1 MVFGWG
7 KKKKES
13 KIIPETPM
21 SSTER
26 EIYFSDIDKILND
39 LKKIRSKTLISE
51 TSSFKKKIVNQLK
64 EIREIGIELEKDD
77 LNIDDIDKHLKTIVE
92 RGKKQVISTIKEETS
107 HKISDIK
114 SIDDVMSLSTQVNRS
129 LKKIGDVLGRQSRV
143 IHLFAKKYAGRL
155 KTILADLQS
164 DLETVQTLIR
174 NYKKLEEGILEIEQ
188 NTRDIGRAKES
199 ITKKSK
205 RVTAFEDSLNELE
218 DRKNKINSEIE
229 ELKNSEQYHQF
240 LQVKKQLEQLEP
252 EKHDLRQE
260 INDQFTKISR
270 PLGKYEYASSLDKDQ
285 KNLLNLLVTDPF
297 SALSN
302 DKKNDIIT
310 ILQAA
315 KKGVLAGSV
324 SVKDTEK
331 SAQFLDE
338 ITEMLDSLI
347 KQKETFSEKE
357 DVLKAKLDDFDMN
370 KLKHKQSELDKINFN
385 YDDAQSKIEQY
396 QNEISD
402 AKKLIPKLT
411 MDIEQKLRDISA
423 TKYTIKTENS

>member
-13 KIIPETPM
+13 KVIPEAPM

-26 EIYFSDIDKILND
+26 EVSFSDIDKILDD

-51 TSSFKKKIVNQLK
+51 TSSFKKRIENQLK
-64 EIREIGIELEKDD
+64 EVREIGIDLEKDD
-77 LNIDDIDKHLKTIVE
+77 LKIDDIDKHLKTIVE

-107 HKISDIK
+107 HKISDVK
-114 SIDDVMSLSTQVNRS
+114 SIDDVMSMSTQVNRS

-155 KTILADLQS
+155 KTILAELQD
-164 DLETVQTLIR
+164 DLETVQTLIG
-174 NYKKLEEGILEIEQ
+174 NYKKLEDGILEIDQ
-188 NTRDIGRAKES
+188 NVRNINRAKES
-199 ITKKSK
+199 LTKKSK
-205 RVTAFEDSLNELE
+205 RVKTFEESIKEFE
-218 DRKNKINSEIE
+218 EKKNQINSEIE
-229 ELKNSEQYHQF
+229 ELKNSEQYNEF

-270 PLGKYEYASSLDKDQ
+270 PLGKYEYVSSMDKDQ
-285 KNLLNLLVTDPF
+285 KNLLNVLVSDPF
-297 SALSN
+297 SALSH

-310 ILQAA
+310 ILQSV

-331 SAQFLDE
+331 SIQFLDE

-347 KQKETFSEKE
+347 KQKEAFSEKE
-357 DVLKAKLDDFDMN
+357 NVLKKKLDNFDMN
-370 KLKHKQSELDKINFN
+370 KLKQKQSELDKINFN